1 MSKAPPGEGETP
13 KDLSNADSSQIMVP
27 RAPAA
32 PPAPGPAAA
41 MVADPGFRRQVKQLY
56 RRGPRLI
63 AEPFAEL
70 AVEYGLGPTI
80 DEKIARYLSIP
91 DAALDIAG
99 ARQLAHLRH
108 EVLR

>member
-32 PPAPGPAAA
+32 P
-41 MVADPGFRRQVKQLY
+41 MVADVVFRRQVEQLY

-99 ARQLAHLRH
+99 ARQIAHLRH